1 MSVRGTFFDAY
12 SRLRGHRVAAYRA
25 EYEKALL
32 SESGETIRR
41 NRLRLVL
48 DRARQD
54 IPYYRDLAVGP
65 QRDVFDELQ
74 RYPIL
79 TKDIIRPNR
88 ERLRAPDI
96 ENRHWYTN
104 TSGGSTGEPIQLIQD
119 REYAD
124 RSAALNAVLY
134 GRMGYRFGQRQYRIW
149 GSERDILQG
158 RSATTRFWNF
168 VYNSEILNAFR
179 MSPETM
185 REYLRILDRNPPRL
199 LVCYAQAGYELARFA
214 LEHEIAIAAPQAM
227 TCSAGTLYPFM
238 RETIERAFGC
248 PVYNWYGSREVGVIA
263 TQLPGEPLLWIPPM
277 AQHVEI
283 VDEAGVPVPA
293 GVEGEI
299 LVTSL
304 SNLSMPLIRYRI
316 GDRGALAPS
325 DDGIQRLT
333 HVAGRNVDTFRTRD
347 GTLVDGE
354 YFTHLLYF
362 RDWVHKFQFVQADF
376 ERIVLRVEPSR
387 RFSRDEAAAALQAAL
402 PEILPQVHAV
412 LGPKCQLEARL
423 VDEIPTGSS
432 GKHRY
437 TICEI
442 GGTQAA

>member
-199 LVCYAQAGYELARFA
+199 LVCYAQAAYELARFA

-248 PVYNWYGSREVGVIA
+248 PVYNWYGSPRSFPENRCFGFRRWRSTSRSSMRLA
-263 TQLPGEPLLWIPPM
+263 CPCPPGSK
-277 AQHVEI
+277 A
-283 VDEAGVPVPA
+283 
-293 GVEGEI
+293 
-299 LVTSL
+299 
-304 SNLSMPLIRYRI
+304 
-316 GDRGALAPS
+316 
-325 DDGIQRLT
+325 
-333 HVAGRNVDTFRTRD
+333 
-347 GTLVDGE
+347 
-354 YFTHLLYF
+354 
-362 RDWVHKFQFVQADF
+362 
-376 ERIVLRVEPSR
+376 
-387 RFSRDEAAAALQAAL
+387 RFSSRVCRISPCRSFATASATAARWL
-402 PEILPQVHAV
+402 
-412 LGPKCQLEARL
+412 R
-423 VDEIPTGSS
+423 PTTVSNV
-432 GKHRY
+432 
-437 TICEI
+437 
-442 GGTQAA
+442 